1 MASCKGPII
10 RVCFLSNDPGK
21 TGSHFFC
28 YGAIRFPHIELFDF
42 HTENALTYKKAVY
55 EIKCIE
61 TPFLKMFFFFCK
73 RIATNHKSYKQK
85 PRKVRILHVPQIG
98 FLCYL
103 DSSEILL

>member
-28 YGAIRFPHIELFDF
+28 YGAIRFPHIEMFSF
-42 HTENALTYKKAVY
+42 SHRE
-55 EIKCIE
+55 CINLQKGSLRNKRNE
-61 TPFLKMFFFFCK
+61 TPFLRVFFFFCK
-73 RIATNHKSYKQK
+73 RIVTTHKSYQQK
-85 PRKVRILHVPQIG
+85 PRKVRILHVPHIG